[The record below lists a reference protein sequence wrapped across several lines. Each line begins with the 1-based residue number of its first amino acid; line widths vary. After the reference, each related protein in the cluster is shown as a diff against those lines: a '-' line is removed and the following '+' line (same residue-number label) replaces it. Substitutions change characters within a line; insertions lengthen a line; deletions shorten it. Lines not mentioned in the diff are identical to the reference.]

1 MTHPSKACCLRLYVL
16 RSHVQ
21 VWHWGEAQQLTSRT
35 FLPTCVCYFAKRRTA
50 ASCTFISVTASA
62 WIRRYG
68 NDPLPYPQ
76 DPDGLPCHALAM
88 APPSHQGRYD
98 EQECTFRSS
107 TQLPPLPLMLTRE
120 GAYLIYD
127 VALAFEGTTDAQVQ
141 LAHCHMTG
149 SGTLN
154 SEPNFAEAVR
164 LLQLASK
171 RNDPVALA
179 NLAGMYAR
187 GLGLDQDKVE
197 AVRLYKLAAQSG
209 HPPSQFNFGM
219 MNMKGQGMR
228 KDLKEAVSCT

>member
-1 MTHPSKACCLRLYVL
+1 MYKSGTGVKHSNSQAVHFYQRACAILPSGEQLPLAPSSPLLPQHGYAGTGMTP
-16 RSHVQ
+16 
-21 VWHWGEAQQLTSRT
+21 
-35 FLPTCVCYFAKRRTA
+35 P
-50 ASCTFISVTASA
+50 
-62 WIRRYG
+62 
-68 NDPLPYPQ
+68 PYPQ